1 MRYDTV
7 LFDLDG
13 TLTDPK
19 EGITKA
25 IAYALRHFG
34 VEVSDLSTLEKFIG
48 PPLHEAFPEFYGFD
62 KDTTAAA
69 IGKFREY
76 YNVYGWCENV
86 PYEGLREFLESLR
99 ASGLRLAMATSK
111 PEATARRVAEHFGFA
126 SQLALIC
133 GAPVGD
139 EAAAKKSAVI
149 RNALA
154 RLGVSDVSGV
164 VMVGDRKHDISGAHE
179 VGLPAVGVLWGYG
192 SREELME
199 AKADELAADFEEL
212 RATLLRE

>member
-1 MRYDTV
+1 MHYTTV

-25 IAYALRHFG
+25 IAYALSCRG

-62 KDTTAAA
+62 ADTTMTA
-69 IGKFREY
+69 IKEFR
-76 YNVYGWCENV
+76 VYFESRGWCENV
-86 PYEGLREFLESLR
+86 PYEGLNAFLQSLR
-99 ASGLRLAMATSK
+99 DAGLRLAIATSK
-111 PEATARRVAEHFGFA
+111 PEHFAKRIAEHFGFA
-126 SQLALIC
+126 KYFELIC
-133 GAPVGD
+133 GAPIGD

-149 RNALA
+149 RSALA
-154 RLGVSDVSGV
+154 RLGESDLTRV
-164 VMVGDRKHDISGAHE
+164 VMVGDRKHDVSGAHE

-192 SREELME
+192 SREELT
-199 AKADELAADFEEL
+199 AAGADELAADFEEL

>member
-1 MRYDTV
+1 MRYTTV

-25 IAYALRHFG
+25 IAYALSCCG

-62 KDTTAAA
+62 ADTTMTA
-69 IGKFREY
+69 IKEFR
-76 YNVYGWCENV
+76 VYFESRGWCENV
-86 PYEGLREFLESLR
+86 PFEGLNAFLQSLR
-99 ASGLRLAMATSK
+99 DAGLRLAIATSK
-111 PEATARRVAEHFGFA
+111 PEHFAKRIAEHFGFA
-126 SQLALIC
+126 KYFELIC
-133 GAPVGD
+133 GAPIGD

-149 RNALA
+149 RSALA
-154 RLGVSDVSGV
+154 RLGESDLTRVM
-164 VMVGDRKHDISGAHE
+164 MVGDRKHDISGAHE

-192 SREELME
+192 SRDELT
-199 AKADELAADFEEL
+199 AAGADELAADFEEL

>member
-34 VEVSDLSTLEKFIG
+34 VEVEDLSTLEKFIG

-62 KDTTAAA
+62 ADTTDAA

-76 YNVYGWCENV
+76 YNVHGWCENV
-86 PYEGLREFLESLR
+86 PYEGLSEFLQSLR
-99 ASGLRLAMATSK
+99 DAGLRLAMATSK
-111 PEATARRVAEHFGFA
+111 PEATARKVAEHFGFA
-126 SQLALIC
+126 SQLELIC

-149 RNALA
+149 RDALS
-154 RLGVSDVSGV
+154 RLGMDDHSRV
-164 VMVGDRKHDISGAHE
+164 VMVGDRKHDIAGAHE

-192 SREELME
+192 SREELS
-199 AKADELAADFEEL
+199 AAGADELAASFAGL
-212 RATLLRE
+212 RAILLRK